1 METSN
6 TFISAYDALPMALR
20 LHGSSL
26 VCSDAAVCFALVSD
40 NAAICAGEGL
50 REQICIQRSH
60 TTKRRVVLTVFY
72 AEDGVVWDTRFSG
85 DFSQFTSPGLQLSD
99 DFFKH
104 VYLCHICILRY
115 IYLSC
120 QGLFT
125 YQV

>member
-6 TFISAYDALPMALR
+6 TFISAYDALPLALR
-20 LHGSSL
+20 LHGSCL
-26 VCSDAAVCFALVSD
+26 VCSDAALSLALVGD
-40 NAAICAGEGL
+40 NFTICAGEGL
-50 REQICIQRSH
+50 REQIRIQRSH

-72 AEDGVVWDTRFSG
+72 AKDGVVWDTRFSG
-85 DFSQFTSPGLQLSD
+85 DFSQFTSPSFKLCD